1 MTPRRRVI
9 PVFVPHLGCPHRCVF
24 CNQRV
29 IAGAKA
35 VPSAETVRGT
45 IEAALKSLPDGAPF
59 EIAFYGGSFT
69 AVPRSLQDA
78 LLGAAA
84 PFVSRQ
90 NASVRV
96 STRPDSVD
104 GETARYLK
112 SMGVRT
118 VELGAQSM
126 DDAVLA
132 LSGRGHKREDTIRA
146 ARAVREAGLELV
158 LQMMTGLPG
167 DTPERAARTARALIA
182 LKPDGVRIYPAV
194 VLRGTALEAMWRS
207 GQYAAHTV
215 EDAVKVCAE
224 LYEMFEKPA
233 SPSSGWGCSPRRL
246 SPTRRRGVP
255 PRAGELVLSRVLF
268 KRAVDRA
275 RGEVSDARG
284 ASPSACTRRACPP
297 WSGSTGATSAR
308 WRRRSPAASPS
319 PRRTRRGRATCSYSP
334 SSGERADAAGGK
346 NPSVSCFSGGQS
358 CQNARKR
365 I

>member
-224 LYEMFEKPA
+224 LYEMFEEAGIPVIRLGLQSSETLESDAAAGAYHPA
-233 SPSSGWGCSPRRL
+233 L
-246 SPTRRRGVP
+246 
-255 PRAGELVLSRVLF
+255 GELVLSRVLF

-275 RGEVSDARG
+275 RGEGIGCARRVTFG
-284 ASPSACTRRACPP
+284 VHPSRL
-297 WSGSTGATSAR
+297 
-308 WRRRSPAASPS
+308 PAMVGQ
-319 PRRTRRGRATCSYSP
+319 RRGNLRALEEALSCRVAVAAT
-334 SSGERADAAGGK
+334 DAARPGDVLIL
-346 NPSVSCFSGGQS
+346 SVE
-358 CQNARKR
+358 R
-365 I
+365 